1 MMKLDR
7 TETSL
12 QSVASVNVIL
22 ADLESI
28 SCEHDEQCAC
38 EGFSFYSLSRDG
50 LDDVSFHGKLVKN
63 YHNGHSDVLAVYV
76 TCDGRYVFTKYYEE
90 ENEFCAYGD
99 EYMGGSL
106 HGAKIS
112 DSLNDAVLYFGYSN
126 DAKMFYSEL
135 GINANFVIGSSEVE
149 ANGLCDGLGFGLHQA
164 IRDDASD
171 IEFCGKLIKRRYI
184 DGYVLSVFKTRNGG
198 YVFSSYKE
206 GISTAWHE
214 MGESVQSD
222 YQAAVSD
229 SLCGATTFFGFQ
241 SDEDMLGLM
250 FGVVV

>member
-1 MMKLDR
+1 MSRVNLEANLKMN
-7 TETSL
+7 E
-12 QSVASVNVIL
+12 SVITQF

-28 SCEHDEQCAC
+28 SCGHDEQCAC
-38 EGFSFYSLSRDG
+38 EGFSLYSLARAG

-63 YHNGHSDVLAVYV
+63 YHNGRSDVLAVYV
-76 TCDGRYVFTKYYEE
+76 TCDGRYVFTKYYED
-90 ENEFCAYGD
+90 ENEFCASGD
-99 EYMGGSL
+99 EFMGSSL
-106 HGAKIS
+106 HEAKIS

-126 DAKMFYSEL
+126 DAKMLYSKL
-135 GINANFVIGSSEVE
+135 GVNANFVIGSLEVE
-149 ANGLCDGLGFGLHQA
+149 ANSLCDSAGIGLHQA

-241 SDEDMLGLM
+241 SDEDMLELM